1 MNIKRGECVGIRGT
15 SGSGKS
21 TLFNLMLGFLEPIS
35 GEIRIDGKRLTVNNR
50 EEWYKVAGYV
60 PQEIF
65 ITEGTL
71 ATNIALGQV
80 QVDYKK

>member
-1 MNIKRGECVGIRGT
+1 MWCKLCFSGWPYTFRDLNLNIKRGECVGIRGT

-60 PQEIF
+60 PQEI
-65 ITEGTL
+65 L
-71 ATNIALGQV
+71 
-80 QVDYKK
+80 